1 MSHKLKITIEIED
14 DYFDNEGGTE
24 IVKRLCDGV
33 IQRTPH
39 RFSFEELN
47 KMLFLE
53 GRTYYTKS
61 VDFADLCHD
70 QEELET
76 KIVIKG

>member
-1 MSHKLKITIEIED
+1 MAHTLKISIEITD
-14 DYFDNEGGTE
+14 DYFDNEGGAE
-24 IVKRLCDGV
+24 AVKRLCDGL
-33 IQRTPH
+33 IQGTPH

-53 GRTYYTKS
+53 ARTYYTKS
-61 VDFADLCHD
+61 VDFSDLNHSR
-70 QEELET
+70 EELVT